1 MTEDEIYKAAL
12 EKWGHGFQIGMAMTE
27 AGELIAAL
35 GRFVIQNRNNTEEV
49 IDELADMEIMLCQMR
64 YLFGEGKINDRK
76 EQKLLR
82 LRALVQGG
90 ADK

>member
-27 AGELIAAL
+27 AGEL
-35 GRFVIQNRNNTEEV
+35 

-82 LRALVQGG
+82 LRALVQGV